1 MPTYNSGITRDGSND
16 PLVPTPVAN
25 QIIQEL
31 PTSSV
36 VMRLAR
42 KVTMSSQTERMP
54 VLSVLPQVYTV
65 ASDQTLKQT
74 TYQDWDN
81 VTLTAVE
88 CAALVPVP
96 DAYLADSQIS
106 VWDEVRPRVVE
117 AFGAYID
124 GLALFGVAPS
134 GDTTPSGWSNPLA
147 TSIVA
152 SDNDF
157 KEADANDLA
166 QATTLMA
173 EAVTRDGFATVNG
186 FAAKPGIQWRL
197 HGLRS
202 ATDKMPIYTTDLAN
216 GGGGGLYGYPLHEVN
231 NGAWDNDFT
240 FIGGDWSKAIV
251 GVRQDIT
258 ATMSDSAVIS
268 DGNGAI
274 VLNAFQQDSTNFRFV
289 MRLAWATA
297 NPITA
302 LNGNSATRF
311 PFGAVVS
318 QPT

>member
-1 MPTYNSGITRDGSND
+1 MPTYNTGITRDSSAD
-16 PLVPTPVAN
+16 PLVPTPVAA

-31 PTSSV
+31 PTQSV

-42 KVTMSSQTERMP
+42 KVTMPSSTHRMP
-54 VLSVLPQVYTV
+54 VLSTLPQVYTV
-65 ASDQTLKQT
+65 AADQTRKQT
-74 TYQDWDN
+74 TTADWEN

-88 CAALVPVP
+88 AACLIPVP
-96 DAYLADSQIS
+96 DAYIADSQVSI
-106 VWDEVRPRVVE
+106 WDEVRPRVVE

-124 GLALFGVAPS
+124 GMALFGVAPS
-134 GDTTPSGWSNPLA
+134 GDTTPAGWSNPLS

-157 KEADANDLA
+157 KEADASDLA
-166 QATTLMA
+166 QACTLLG
-173 EAVTRDGFATVNG
+173 EAVTRDGFAVMSG
-186 FAAKPGIQWRL
+186 FAAKPGLQWRL

-216 GGGGGLYGYPLHEVN
+216 GGGQGLYGRPLHEVN

-240 FIGGDWSKAIV
+240 LIGGDWSKAIV

-258 ATMSDSAVIS
+258 ATQSDSAIID
-268 DGNGAI
+268 DGAGNI
-274 VLNAFQQDSTNFRFV
+274 TYNAFQQDSTIFRFV

-302 LNGNSATRF
+302 LNSDDTNRF